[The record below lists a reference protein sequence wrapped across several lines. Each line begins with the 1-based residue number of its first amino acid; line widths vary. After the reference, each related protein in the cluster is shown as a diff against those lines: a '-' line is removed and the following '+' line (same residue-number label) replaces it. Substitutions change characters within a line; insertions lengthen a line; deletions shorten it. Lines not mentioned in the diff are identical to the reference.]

1 MDEVASVT
9 VLTKPFLVEVL
20 ALLSLVLVICL
31 LVLLELLRSVSEFTS
46 MLVGAV
52 A

>member
-9 VLTKPFLVEVL
+9 VLTEPFLVEVL
-20 ALLSLVLVICL
+20 ALFSLVLVICL
-31 LVLLELLRSVSEFTS
+31 LVLLELVRSVGEFAS
-46 MLVGAV
+46 VLVGAV